1 VLAIRMMD
9 IRFVFSSLIYSLT
22 TNKLFLSERDTQQN
36 LLERKWIPDDCVA
49 ERGTGIPL
57 DLVIIIKNYLYD
69 TLTDQN
75 FCEAIAL
82 WIENEECKFRF
93 SHHGDWN
100 TSGVTNMI
108 SAFWMFHG
116 VREFNGSIGQWKVS
130 NMSNMSFMFYSTRQF
145 NRDLSQWDVSK
156 VTDMRVMFQA
166 FNGTQN
172 A

>member
-1 VLAIRMMD
+1 MEGLSMKPPLLMKMRWSELEGEEEEGEVLVLAIRMMD

-93 SHHGDWN
+93 SHHGDRSDEYDKCLLDVPW
-100 TSGVTNMI
+100 SERIQWQHWSM
-108 SAFWMFHG
+108 
-116 VREFNGSIGQWKVS
+116 EGQQ
-130 NMSNMSFMFYSTRQF
+130 YE
-145 NRDLSQWDVSK
+145 
-156 VTDMRVMFQA
+156 
-166 FNGTQN
+166 
-172 A
+172 